1 MDPKL
6 YKNYHENYMK
16 NNNGSTIEETF
27 LTILPSFFTTFIAV
41 NLLTLIKPVSSLCVF
56 IIEFTIIALSLIL
69 NVTILHYRIWEINYT
84 LLIIVATSFSKQLYN
99 RIHLAPFIQI
109 PFKRPASIS
118 VCRAVINIITAVCI
132 LAVDFKIFPRKLAKT
147 ETFGFGL
154 MDSGVGLFVYG
165 NAIVAPEIFKTTSIG
180 LSWRR
185 LQSIIW
191 NCLPLFLLGIA
202 RFVIVNEID
211 YQQHVSE
218 YGVHWNFFLT
228 LAFTKIFG
236 TIILGVLPKIEY
248 CKYVAIILLVIHE
261 TLLQIGLEDYV
272 ISPEES
278 VKRNTILN
286 ANREGICSLLGYI
299 ALYIASIYIGSMA
312 KMDDIP
318 NDDHN
323 RRRSNL
329 IKTINARQ
337 LTFKAIRAFVLSLIL
352 WKLAY
357 ALRDLFGVS
366 RRLANMGYVIWVLSI
381 GTTMSALFIVLEIFY
396 YFIAFDQHSGGSAVT
411 AATTKKNNG
420 GNDNTASDV
429 VEIEQRNNYVPIILT
444 AINYNGLAFFLGA
457 NLLTGLVNIVFQT
470 LLVDRAVAILIL
482 IVYMLILLGIT
493 TFLYL
498 YKIQLKIW

>member
-6 YKNYHENYMK
+6 YKNYHENFMK
-16 NNNGSTIEETF
+16 NNNGTTIEETF
-27 LTILPSFFTTFIAV
+27 LTILPTFFTTFIVV
-41 NLLTLIKPVSSLCVF
+41 NLLAIMKPISSLSAF
-56 IIEFTIIALSLIL
+56 IIEFTIIVLSLIFNL
-69 NVTILHYRIWEINYT
+69 TILHYRIWEINYT
-84 LLIIVATSFSKQLYN
+84 LLIIVATSFSKQLFN

-165 NAIVAPEIFKTTSIG
+165 NAIVAPEVFKTKPSG
-180 LSWRR
+180 FSWTR
-185 LQSIIW
+185 LQSIVCS
-191 NCLPLFLLGIA
+191 CLPLFLLGIA
-202 RFVIVNEID
+202 RFIIVNEID
-211 YQQHVSE
+211 YQQHISE

-236 TIILGVLPKIEY
+236 TIILSLLPKIEY
-248 CKYVAIILLVIHE
+248 SKYVAIILLLIHE

-272 ISPEES
+272 INLDES
-278 VKRNTILN
+278 AKRNTFIN
-286 ANREGICSLLGYI
+286 ANREGICSLLGYTS
-299 ALYIASIYIGSMA
+299 LYIASIYIGSMA
-312 KMDDIP
+312 KMDDVP
-318 NDDHN
+318 NDEHN

-329 IKTINARQ
+329 LKTINARE

-396 YFIAFDQHSGGSAVT
+396 YFLAFDQHTTATVT
-411 AATTKKNNG
+411 TTSFKTNNG
-420 GNDNTASDV
+420 GKDDDAGDSAVN
-429 VEIEQRNNYVPIILT
+429 EQRNDYVPIIFN

-470 LLVDRAVAILIL
+470 LLLDKAVAVLIL
-482 IVYMLILLGIT
+482 IMYMLVLLGVT

-498 YKIQLKIW
+498 QKIQLKVW